1 MAENLLK
8 LQPLG
13 LQFKVPQTDFVG
25 SRVQAQAMSELSANL
40 DSMSN
45 YLFKIA
51 EQRAKIEGAE
61 YGAETAPTAKQI
73 EDAYNAG
80 EEIPLGG
87 DKFTVYGSAI
97 RNAQLS
103 TVSNELEYLAR
114 TKVAEVTKK
123 YNTAVEQYGL
133 QNEDGK
139 KALDPQN
146 YLNEINEIVAGYAA
160 TLDNASPGY
169 ARKFRAKINLENN
182 MF

>member
-40 DSMSN
+40 DSLAQF

-80 EEIPLGG
+80 EEIPLAG

-103 TVSNELEYLAR
+103 TVSNELEYFGS
-114 TKVAEVTKK
+114 
-123 YNTAVEQYGL
+123 YQ
-133 QNEDGK
+133 
-139 KALDPQN
+139 
-146 YLNEINEIVAGYAA
+146 
-160 TLDNASPGY
+160 SC
-169 ARKFRAKINLENN
+169 
-182 MF
+182 